1 MKIIIISLNCKKI
14 DYLYFFRIWLYL
26 WRIIFKCKQSTT
38 FRSMPCCELITFNL
52 DGFGVTC
59 RVSFHMIT
67 SDPHWMSIHSL
78 TREFFGQAFVLE
90 LQAQPISLTSD
101 ELDYHYMYVTKIT
114 DLMGGNY

>member
-1 MKIIIISLNCKKI
+1 
-14 DYLYFFRIWLYL
+14 
-26 WRIIFKCKQSTT
+26 
-38 FRSMPCCELITFNL
+38 
-52 DGFGVTC
+52 
-59 RVSFHMIT
+59 
-67 SDPHWMSIHSL
+67 MSIHSL